1 MTLDSSGAALRASLQ
16 ETVLHIALLA
26 QGASMPE
33 VHAWRARCIGL
44 VERFEQAMRDD
55 GRASDVVR
63 DVGIAQC
70 MLLDEVTLRH
80 LPAVRRDEWLR
91 ETLLFRFHRAHSGA
105 ARPGAQI
112 DALLNG
118 AGSEAA
124 LLNMYTAL
132 LGLGSSQERDA
143 LRACLSTPCPG
154 TSPAETRGADAANA
168 PAQPSSWFASS
179 VAAVAARAWGPLRPV
194 LLAMVVL
201 TAVWI
206 FCDVS
211 LWRAVER
218 LPDSGPRVAQNG
230 DGGRQ

>member
-44 VERFEQAMRDD
+44 VERLQQAMRDD

-91 ETLLFRFHRAHSGA
+91 ETLLFRFHRAHSGV

-118 AGSEAA
+118 AGSEAP

-132 LGLGSSQERDA
+132 LGLGSSHERDA
-143 LRACLSTPCPG
+143 LRAYLSTACPG
-154 TSPAETRGADAANA
+154 TSPAETSGADAAN
-168 PAQPSSWFASS
+168 PPPQPSSWSASS

-194 LLAMVVL
+194 LLATVVL

-218 LPDSGPRVAQNG
+218 LPDSRPRVVQNG